1 MLKVENGGWESEPPS
16 PLAEGQ
22 LEASRLGLAYFMEN
36 RYLPRPIGKLGGSEA

>member
-22 LEASRLGLAYFMEN
+22 LEASRLGLAYLMEN
-36 RYLPRPIGKLGGSEA
+36 GNLPRPIGKLGASES

>member
-1 MLKVENGGWESEPPS
+1 MLKVENRGWESEPPS

-36 RYLPRPIGKLGGSEA
+36 GYLPSPIGKLAGSEA